1 MRNAALLGLVLL
13 VGCARPPQAATL
25 PTVYYF
31 VGVDCPIAN
40 AYAPEIARIQADYPA
55 FRHVV
60 VYPLPDA
67 TADKIARHS
76 KEFGLGGD
84 IRHDRD
90 LREARRLGATRTPE
104 VVVVDS
110 RGTTVYQG
118 RIDDRYP
125 KPGGRRREHPTRH
138 DLREALDD
146 LRNGQAVRVPK
157 TEPVGCDIDFEGLP

>member
-1 MRNAALLGLVLL
+1 MMLLSLVLSL
-13 VGCARPPQAATL
+13 GCARSPQVETP

-31 VGVDCPIAN
+31 VGIDCPIAN

-67 TADKIARHS
+67 TADQIARHA
-76 KEFGLGGD
+76 KEFGLGSD
-84 IRHDRD
+84 ARHDRD
-90 LREARRLGATRTPE
+90 LHEARRLGVTRTPE

-110 RGTTVYQG
+110 QGKTVYQG

-125 KPGGRRREHPTRH
+125 RPGGRRREHPTRH
-138 DLREALDD
+138 DLRQALDD
-146 LRNGQAVRVPK
+146 LLNGQAVRVPR
-157 TEPVGCDIDFEGLP
+157 TEAVGCDIDFDSKVLP

>member
-1 MRNAALLGLVLL
+1 MMLLSLVLSL
-13 VGCARPPQAATL
+13 GCARSPQVETP

-31 VGVDCPIAN
+31 VGIDCPIAN

-67 TADKIARHS
+67 TADQIARHA
-76 KEFGLGGD
+76 KEFGLGSD
-84 IRHDRD
+84 ARHDRD
-90 LREARRLGATRTPE
+90 LHEARRLGVTRTPE

-110 RGTTVYQG
+110 QGKTVYQG

-125 KPGGRRREHPTRH
+125 RPGGRRREHPTRH
-138 DLREALDD
+138 DLSQALDD
-146 LRNGQAVRVPK
+146 QLNGQAVRVPR
-157 TEPVGCDIDFEGLP
+157 TEAVGCDIDFDSKVLP

>member
-1 MRNAALLGLVLL
+1 MLLSLVLSL
-13 VGCARPPQAATL
+13 GCARSPQVETP

-31 VGVDCPIAN
+31 VGIDCPIAN

-67 TADKIARHS
+67 TADQIARHA
-76 KEFGLGGD
+76 KEFGLGSD
-84 IRHDRD
+84 ARHDRD
-90 LREARRLGATRTPE
+90 LHEARRLGVTRTPE

-110 RGTTVYQG
+110 QGKTVYQG

-125 KPGGRRREHPTRH
+125 RPGGRRREHPTRH
-138 DLREALDD
+138 DLRQALDD
-146 LRNGQAVRVPK
+146 LLNGQAVRVPR
-157 TEPVGCDIDFEGLP
+157 TEAVGCDIDFDSKVLP

>member
-1 MRNAALLGLVLL
+1 MRHAIWLGLVLL
-13 VGCARPPQAATL
+13 VGCARSPQAATL

-55 FRHVV
+55 FRHVL

-67 TADKIARHS
+67 TPEAIARHGR
-76 KEFGLGGD
+76 EFGLGGESRLD
-84 IRHDRD
+84 PD
-90 LREARRLGATRTPE
+90 LREARRLGVSCTPE
-104 VVVVDS
+104 VVVVDTA
-110 RGTTVYQG
+110 GQTVYQG

-146 LRNGQAVRVPK
+146 LRNGRPVRVPR
-157 TEPVGCDIDFEGLP
+157 TEPVGCDIDFEGVP